1 MTVAARIGNSDAD
14 ADLKVCTT
22 QQTRVLVHSM
32 ASDDTEITLGVGKLL
47 GLFILLAA
55 ICGVFFSIGYSVG
68 RSSGREQAL
77 NDQPQVNAAPS
88 SDTVLA
94 STSSGEGKPS
104 AGVAAKPDTPAPA
117 ADDANANKQQN
128 LTFYKAVQQ
137 NNNPTPSA
145 EKTSEPGHDLKAAAE
160 TPQTPRVTTAAAT
173 SVTVN
178 PPAVT
183 AAAAEPAVISHTSP
197 VTGPGTIVVQI
208 AAVSRED
215 DAVALAGALRKK
227 NYNVF
232 VVNNPVTNDKF
243 YHVQVGPFST
253 IAEAEAMK
261 AQLVAEGYNPI
272 IKK

>member
-1 MTVAARIGNSDAD
+1 
-14 ADLKVCTT
+14 
-22 QQTRVLVHSM
+22 VHSI

-55 ICGVFFSIGYSVG
+55 VCGVFFSIGYSVG

-77 NDQPQVNAAPS
+77 NDQPQANATS
-88 SDTVLA
+88 SPDSVLA
-94 STSSGEGKPS
+94 STSSAEGKPS
-104 AGVAAKPDTPAPA
+104 AGVAAKPEAQAPA
-117 ADDANANKQQN
+117 ADDANANNQQR

-137 NNNPTPSA
+137 NDNPTPSA
-145 EKTSEPGHDLKAAAE
+145 EKATEPGHDLKAAE
-160 TPQTPRVTTAAAT
+160 TPQAPKVTTAAAT
-173 SVTVN
+173 SITVN
-178 PPAVT
+178 PPA
-183 AAAAEPAVISHTSP
+183 AAATAKPAADVISHTSP

-232 VVNNPVTNDKF
+232 VVNNPITNDKF

-253 IAEAEAMK
+253 LAEAEAMK